1 VWIQPGQWS
10 FPVQLPVE
18 FLGVPQTNDK
28 LRILSSLSYIHGEKS
43 LQDEVQSITEPR
55 YKYWARK
62 QPTPEWTVDIDYETL
77 GPLKFQSVGA
87 YFETA
92 FYHKSTK
99 TLVVTG
105 CED

>member
-1 VWIQPGQWS
+1 
-10 FPVQLPVE
+10 
-18 FLGVPQTNDK
+18 LGVPQTNDK
-28 LRILSSLSYIHGEKS
+28 LRILSSSSSIHGEKS
-43 LQDEVQSITEPR
+43 LQDVVQSITEPR

-62 QPTPEWTVDIDYETL
+62 QPTPKWTVDIDYETL

-87 YFETA
+87 YSETA